1 MGKRWL
7 FQMFSSPPSWIM
19 LTFSGVIQKLFSF
32 EKTNQRCS
40 CICFLETYR
49 FFTVMNKIEY
59 DKATLPVEEKI
70 LNQNSSQRLSK
81 DELITC

>member
-1 MGKRWL
+1 
-7 FQMFSSPPSWIM
+7 
-19 LTFSGVIQKLFSF
+19 
-32 EKTNQRCS
+32 
-40 CICFLETYR
+40 
-49 FFTVMNKIEY
+49 MNKIEY